1 MINISPV
8 VSLRNLNRFTMRS
21 CEGYMNSYVKFI
33 GIREIEV
40 ANQSFAVDIFGTKK
54 KILPFFNDVSH
65 VIV

>member
-40 ANQSFAVDIFGTKK
+40 ANQSFAVDGPMSRFST
-54 KILPFFNDVSH
+54 S
-65 VIV
+65 